1 MTHAGA
7 NGLFYAVAVLVIC
20 GAAPRQTCDTR
31 QAAQKAAEANL
42 SQQARRMVGTTPPR
56 ITERNNGMH
65 WEVSWPTSQPGASPV
80 VMMINRVTCGVV
92 YSRP

>member
-1 MTHAGA
+1 VTRADA
-7 NGLFYAVAVLVIC
+7 KVLFYAVAALALC
-20 GAAPRQTCDTR
+20 GAAPRQSCDTR
-31 QAAQKAAEANL
+31 QAAQKVAEANL

-65 WEVSWPTSQPGASPV
+65 WEVSWPTTQQGAAPV
-80 VMMINRVTCGVV
+80 VMMINRITCGVV